1 MMKHLACVLV
11 LALAPALPA
20 QVPGDSGAAP
30 PADGAEAGQLRA
42 QVRRRWAEHVRT
54 TLGLSD
60 EQAGKLDATERRFE
74 EQRQPIRARQ
84 RQLNQTLNA
93 ELDAQSPNEE
103 RVKQLMSERE
113 QNQLKLQ
120 QVNRDE
126 DREMQGYLTPVQR
139 ARYQDERR
147 RFQRSIANAVQQQR
161 ERRQNRPA
169 PPARPRRRP
178 RP

>member
-1 MMKHLACVLV
+1 MKHLACALV

-20 QVPGDSGAAP
+20 QVPGDSGATP
-30 PADGAEAGQLRA
+30 PADGAEARQLRA
-42 QVRRRWAEHVRT
+42 QVRQRWAEHVRT

-84 RQLNQTLNA
+84 RQLNQALNG
-93 ELDAQSPNEE
+93 ELAAPAPNEE

-113 QNQLKLQ
+113 QNQLRLQ

-126 DREMQGYLTPVQR
+126 DRDMQGYLTPVQR

-147 RFQRSIANAVQQQR
+147 RFQGNIARALQQQR
-161 ERRQNRPA
+161 ERRQHKPA
-169 PPARPRRRP
+169 PPPRPRRRP